1 MANIPIAV
9 PKQLVNFRPRI
20 LGDSFPALL
29 ALVVIGLVGAPL
41 VVLAI
46 SSFRPATALPFDNV
60 GWTSANVS
68 TVFLEANTYTLLK
81 NTFAYAAGSLA
92 LSLPLAFALAWLVE
106 RTDLPFRRLLYTA
119 MFVPMVIPAFA
130 IAIAY
135 IFLLNPSNGL
145 FNTYIKDAL
154 FLDMIRGP
162 FNIYS
167 LWGMI
172 FVTGMLSVPSMWL
185 MLLPLFRN
193 SDPRMEEAASA
204 SGAGRFQILRRIT
217 APLMAP
223 GLLAVLV
230 YFTVIYIEVFEIP
243 LALGLTANYPVLST
257 KIFLLVNAE
266 ELGEVAYSIGA
277 AFGLLFVIVG
287 AVLMFFYLF
296 SVRLSEK
303 FAVVTGKGFQPK
315 IIKLGGWKYVALGAI
330 GLYFALAVLFP
341 FLILLWTSLLPFYQT
356 PGIDAL
362 SSLNFAN
369 YAKILQ
375 QREFILALKNTF
387 SVGIAAAT
395 LSMLL
400 ASIISWTVVRR
411 AGWLSRTLSVFS
423 FIPLTIPTVVLALAI
438 LLLYAKTPIHG
449 TLFILVLAFST
460 RYLAFTTR
468 LMHAAQLQIEKSL
481 EEAALV
487 SGAGSVTAFT
497 KINLALLLP
506 ALVNG
511 WVWVV
516 AHSVRDFVIP
526 LFMASA
532 ATIMLAN
539 LIFQAVSAGRT
550 GLYSSYMVV
559 LIVIVVAVAFLARL
573 KFGGQLGGTR

>member
-1 MANIPIAV
+1 MA
-9 PKQLVNFRPRI
+9 
-20 LGDSFPALL
+20 
-29 ALVVIGLVGAPL
+29 
-41 VVLAI
+41 
-46 SSFRPATALPFDNV
+46 
-60 GWTSANVS
+60 
-68 TVFLEANTYTLLK
+68 
-81 NTFAYAAGSLA
+81 
-92 LSLPLAFALAWLVE
+92 LPLAFTLAWLVE
-106 RTDLPFRRLLYTA
+106 RTDLPFRKFLYTL
-119 MFVPMVIPAFA
+119 MFVPMVIPTFA

-145 FNTYIKDAL
+145 FNTYIKEI
-154 FLDMIRGP
+154 FSLDLIRGP

-193 SDPRMEEAASA
+193 SDPRMEEAAAA
-204 SGAGRFQILRRIT
+204 SGAGRFQTLRRIT

-266 ELGEVAYSIGA
+266 ELGEVAYSIAA
-277 AFGLLFVIVG
+277 AFGMLFVIIG

-315 IIKLGGWKYVALGAI
+315 IIKLGTWKYVAVGAI
-330 GLYFALAVLFP
+330 GIYFALAVLFP
-341 FLILLWTSLLPFYQT
+341 FLILLWTSLLPFYTT
-356 PGIDAL
+356 PSFAAFSD
-362 SSLNFAN
+362 LNISN
-369 YAKILQ
+369 YTKIFG
-375 QREFILALKNTF
+375 QREFLLALKNTF
-387 SVGIAAAT
+387 VVGIASAT
-395 LSMLL
+395 ISMLL
-400 ASIISWTVVRR
+400 ASVISWTVVRR
-411 AGWLSRTLSVFS
+411 AGWLSRSLSVFS

-438 LLLYAKTPIHG
+438 LLLYANTPIHG
-449 TLFILVLAFST
+449 TLLIIILAFST

-487 SGAGSVTAFT
+487 SGAGSVTAFF

-506 ALVNG
+506 AVVNG

-516 AHSVRDFVIP
+516 AHSVRDFIIP
-526 LFMASA
+526 LFMATAS
-532 ATIMLAN
+532 TIMLAN
-539 LIFQAVSAGRT
+539 LIFQAVAAGRS

-559 LIVIVVAVAFLARL
+559 LIVIVVVIAFVARW